1 MADADDSA
9 TFSRSETPR
18 NRPTVATL
26 NEEVQRLLA
35 RIQELEEAAQPPTPP
50 VQMPKEP
57 KIGEPPTYDGKA
69 AEFHSFLQQCKLYI
83 RMKPITFAQD
93 DARIAY
99 VLSRLRGTPAEWGQA
114 LFEANSPLLAN
125 HDAFLA

>member
-9 TFSRSETPR
+9 PSVSRSETPR
-18 NRPTVATL
+18 NRPTVASL

-50 VQMPKEP
+50 TPPVQLPKEP

-69 AEFHSFLQQCKLYI
+69 AEFHPFL
-83 RMKPITFAQD
+83 
-93 DARIAY
+93 
-99 VLSRLRGTPAEWGQA
+99 
-114 LFEANSPLLAN
+114 
-125 HDAFLA
+125 